1 MKPSVSAVLVA
12 AGIAVCA
19 LSAPKSPW
27 LIWNATA
34 SAPIGLYAVSD
45 AVTLQR
51 GDLVLA
57 EPPAWVRRLASK
69 RGYLPLHVPLVK
81 RIAALTG
88 DRVCGVDNRITINAR
103 TVAMRRATD
112 SRQRPLPAWQGCRLL
127 GTGAVF
133 LLMPDVASSFDGRYF
148 GPVSRGAILGK
159 LRPLWLP

>member
-1 MKPSVSAVLVA
+1 MTARAMMLIVASVAISALFMSKMP
-12 AGIAVCA
+12 C
-19 LSAPKSPW
+19 

-45 AVTLQR
+45 VVTLQR

-57 EPPAWVRRLASK
+57 EPPAWARRLASE

-81 RIAALTG
+81 RVVALRG
-88 DRVCGVDNRITINAR
+88 DCVCGVVNRITINGR
-103 TVAMRRATD
+103 TVAMRRTTD
-112 SRQRPLPAWQGCRLL
+112 SKGRPLPAWQGCRLL